1 MVLPDHSLK
10 KKKEV
15 PITIAY
21 AFLSIKDDHEVEVTN
36 VESPSQFYVVN
47 LKFQKILEDLEI
59 TIRKNVLK

>member
-47 LKFQKILEDLEI
+47 LKFQLLFCPFVGIKMQ
-59 TIRKNVLK
+59 KAFF